1 MFAEG
6 DETARE
12 ETNETY
18 EPPAIVALGSVAGLT
33 GPPDGGS
40 IDGTDDNPP

>member
-12 ETNETY
+12 ETKQTY

-40 IDGTDDNPP
+40 IDATDNTPT